1 MKLSSLNLKAGASP
15 ASLVQ
20 PGTVGNITVQMLRTS
35 LQSRAVKQ
43 SFSVVLYITS
53 AVSAGTEFRPEGIS
67 PPAGWTVSS
76 ITARQL
82 RFIYQGSSED
92 KTVDFLPQL
101 GFPAPVYVGL
111 DESRVT
117 LDYVV
122 NADNDIPETSYD
134 DNSNRLTIYVV
145 RPCGA

>member
-1 MKLSSLNLKAGASP
+1 MKRPSLNLKAGASP

-20 PGTVGNITVQMLRTS
+20 PGTVGNITVKMLRTS
-35 LQSRAVKQ
+35 LQTRAVKQ
-43 SFSVVLYITS
+43 SFSVVLYITN
-53 AVSAGTEFRPEGIS
+53 AVSGSTEFRPEGII
-67 PPAGWTVSS
+67 PPAGWTMSS

-92 KTVDFLPQL
+92 RTVDFLPQL